1 MNPMF
6 DNTNDP
12 FDRLNQLEIDVMA
25 QQEFI
30 ETISEQLKSQSRI
43 LEYVSGYMIEIAQGL
58 NSQHKMIMDMNR
70 HIRSLEK
77 NASKE

>member
-1 MNPMF
+1 MF

-12 FDRLNQLEIDVMA
+12 FDRLNQLERDVQLQA
-25 QQEFI
+25 EFI
-30 ETISEQLKSQSRI
+30 EDISQQFKSQSRV
-43 LEYVSGYMIEIAQGL
+43 LEQVSGYMIELAYGL
-58 NSQHKMIMDMNR
+58 NSQHKLIMDMNR